1 MRGLRACLTVA
12 PVAAAVLAAATP
24 ASAADGAALYA
35 QRCGRCHAMD
45 RNGTGPSHAGL
56 VGRKAG
62 KVPGY
67 AYSPALAAVD
77 FTWTP
82 EALDR
87 WLAGPQAMVPGAK
100 MYFRVANPAER
111 AAIIAWLARP

>member
-1 MRGLRACLTVA
+1 MHSASTLVMAVA
-12 PVAAAVLAAATP
+12 LAAAATP
-24 ASAADGAALYA
+24 ALATDGEALYA
-35 QRCGRCHAMD
+35 QRCSRCHALD
-45 RNGTGPSHAGL
+45 RNAIGPSHAGL

-62 KVPGY
+62 KMPGFV
-67 AYSPALAAVD
+67 YSPALAAAD

-87 WLAGPQAMVPGAK
+87 WLTNPQAMVPGAK

-111 AAIIAWLARP
+111 QAIIDYLAGQKP

>member
-1 MRGLRACLTVA
+1 MPFPLALVA
-12 PVAAAVLAAATP
+12 VALAATATP
-24 ASAADGAALYA
+24 ALAADGAALYA
-35 QRCGRCHAMD
+35 QRCSRCHALD
-45 RNGTGPSHAGL
+45 QNKIGPSHAGL

-62 KVPGY
+62 KMPGF
-67 AYSPALAAVD
+67 AYSPALAAAD

-87 WLAGPQAMVPGAK
+87 WLTNPQAMVPGAK

-111 AAIIAWLARP
+111 EAIIAWLAARP